1 MRRASARDGAKP
13 AARAE
18 GRGFTLSAKGRRS
31 PGVRLE
37 RHLEALAA
45 EAISAELG
53 VAAPALVRPAN
64 PAHGDY
70 QVNGVMPL
78 AKQLGRPPREL
89 ATAVAARLHGRG
101 PIAHAEVAGPGFINL
116 RLDRA
121 WVSARLG
128 AVLADVERDGVPTAP
143 RPEQIVVDYSGPN
156 IAKRMH
162 VGHLRSTIIGD
173 ALCRLLRFA
182 GHRVIGDNHLGD
194 WGTQF
199 GLLIAG
205 MRHFGSQSALS
216 ANPIEELERI
226 YKLATAQAKAET
238 AFADEARAELAK
250 LQQGDPD
257 SRAMWSSFVAATHK
271 ELDGD
276 YARLGVTF
284 DTWRGESAYE
294 EMLPGLVADLE
305 RRGLAREDD
314 GALCVFFEDDPALK
328 KSPFIVRKKDGA
340 FLYSTTDIATAL
352 YRREQLGAERVLYIV
367 DRRQALHFKQLF
379 ALLARMGVELRC
391 EHIDFGSVLGKD
403 GKPLKSRDGGNI
415 RLAELMDE
423 AESRAAEHML
433 RAREE
438 SMLDLS
444 DADIR
449 ALAPIVGIGAVR
461 YADLMQ
467 NRTSDYQFDW
477 DKLVSFKGNA
487 GPYLQ
492 YAHARIQAIFR
503 KGEVDPTGLASD
515 APLPLAHDAELALGK
530 QLLRFADVV
539 HQASEAALPHIVC
552 EHIYDLAR
560 LFSVFYEACPVLK
573 AEAGEREARLR
584 LAWLVARQLRRGLG
598 LLGIEAPQRM

>member
-1 MRRASARDGAKP
+1 
-13 AARAE
+13 
-18 GRGFTLSAKGRRS
+18 
-31 PGVRLE
+31 VRLE

-53 VAAPALVRPAN
+53 PDIDAPGLVRPAK
-64 PAHGDY
+64 PGHGDY

-78 AKQLGRPPREL
+78 AKQLKRPPREL
-89 ATAVAARLHGRG
+89 ATAVAARLQGRG
-101 PIAHAEVAGPGFINL
+101 PIAQAEVAGPGFINL
-116 RLDRA
+116 RLEPS
-121 WVSARLG
+121 WVCARIG
-128 AVLADVERDGVPTAP
+128 EVLADVERDGVPP
-143 RPEQIVVDYSGPN
+143 VERPERIVVDYSGPN

-182 GHRVIGDNHLGD
+182 GHHVIGDNHLGD

-205 MRHFGSQSALS
+205 MRKFGSESALS
-216 ANPIEELERI
+216 ADPIEELERV
-226 YKLATAQAKAET
+226 YKLASAAAKT
-238 AFADEARAELAK
+238 DTGFADEARAELAK
-250 LQQGDPD
+250 LQRGDPD
-257 SRAMWSSFVAATHK
+257 SRATWNTFVAATRK
-271 ELDGD
+271 ELDRD
-276 YARLGVTF
+276 YARLSVTF
-284 DTWRGESAYE
+284 DAWRGESAYE
-294 EMLPGLVADLE
+294 EMLPGVVADLE

-314 GALCVFFEDDPALK
+314 GALCVFFEDDPELAK
-328 KSPFIVRKKDGA
+328 TPYIVRKKDGA
-340 FLYSTTDIATAL
+340 FLYATTDIATAL
-352 YRREQLGAERVLYIV
+352 YRREQLATDRALYVV

-379 ALLARMGVELRC
+379 ALLARMGVDMRC
-391 EHIDFGSVLGKD
+391 EHIGFGSVLGKD

-415 RLAELMDE
+415 RLAELLTE

-433 RAREE
+433 RARDE
-438 SMLDLS
+438 SFLDLS

-449 ALAPIVGIGAVR
+449 ELAPIVGIGAVR

-492 YAHARIQAIFR
+492 YAHARVQAIFR
-503 KGEVDPTGLASD
+503 KGEVDPTSLACD
-515 APLPLAHDAELALGK
+515 APLPLAHDAELALAK

-539 HQASEAALPHIVC
+539 HQASEAALPHLVC

-573 AEAGEREARLR
+573 AEPAEREARLR

-598 LLGIEAPQRM
+598 LLGIDAPQRM